1 MHNTNNKITQEKHV
15 YRNPLNMICY
25 SFYLAVFRKSG
36 FAKIIIGGDSLGISV
51 FFSSYWPLE
60 DNFGKL
66 QSFLGVLHHN
76 LCTQVAVYYFRKKS
90 RVSFFI

>member
-25 SFYLAVFRKSG
+25 SIYLAVLRKSG
-36 FAKIIIGGDSLGISV
+36 FAKKIVDSDSLGISV
-51 FFSSYWPLE
+51 FFSPYWPLD

-76 LCTQVAVYYFRKKS
+76 LCTQVAVYYFIKKS